1 MRYCSSESCISFIGI
16 SVESLNIENV
26 GRSKCVLNCWKLCL
40 TFPNFITF
48 KTNHIFITAK
58 ILSNLNADLCIMK
71 NLTILKIK
79 AIKLSV

>member
-1 MRYCSSESCISFIGI
+1 MCFELLEIMFDI
-16 SVESLNIENV
+16 
-26 GRSKCVLNCWKLCL
+26 
-40 TFPNFITF
+40 PNFITF